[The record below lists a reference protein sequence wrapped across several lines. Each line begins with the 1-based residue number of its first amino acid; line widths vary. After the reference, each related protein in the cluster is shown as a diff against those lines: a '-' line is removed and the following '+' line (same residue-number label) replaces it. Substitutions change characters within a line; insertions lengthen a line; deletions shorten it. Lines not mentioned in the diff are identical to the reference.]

1 MKILEMPAAA
11 SLGSSDELTIVQGGE
26 NKKLTGSLL
35 KSFTSDGMQSALS
48 LGALAN
54 VDLDDY
60 KENGFY
66 WVSQTG
72 VTNKPVSNFG
82 YLEVIKPSTT
92 IQIFTCFGSNS
103 TVTRGDT
110 YVRFFA
116 NNQWY
121 DWVKIA
127 SSIPEPVKITRTNL
141 TQGSGISKWSFSG
154 AAAKTGYERMII
166 SANPSSSSATFVR
179 SEANGDNM
187 DIYINNTSGSS
198 LTFNMTIV
206 VGYFRS

>member
-1 MKILEMPAAA
+1 MKILDMPAAA
-11 SLGSSDELTIVQGGE
+11 ALGSSDELTIVQSGE
-26 NKKLTGSLL
+26 NKKLTGEKL

-66 WVSQTG
+66 WVTQTG
-72 VTNKPVSNFG
+72 VSNKPVSNFG
-82 YLEVIKPSTT
+82 YLEVINPSTT
-92 IQIFTCFGSNS
+92 IQIFTAFGSNA

-110 YVRFFA
+110 YVRFYA

-141 TQGSGISKWSFSG
+141 TQGSGTSKWSFSG
-154 AAAKTGYERMII
+154 APAISGYTRLVIA
-166 SANPSSSSATFVR
+166 ANPTNSVISFVR
-179 SEANGDNM
+179 AEENSNNM
-187 DIYINNTSGSS
+187 DVYINNSSGSS
-198 LTFNMTIV
+198 VTYDMTIAV
-206 VGYFRS
+206 AYFRS